1 MRNHASYAMSATKT
15 FLSAVCLLGMAAGG
29 ASATTITFSGL
40 SGVNGA
46 PFTTYTESGFTVS
59 PTLGAWFQGQAFGN
73 PVPSIF
79 AGPINGGPSND
90 AVTVTE
96 GGQRFTFS
104 QLDLATANANTNYT
118 FTGTLLGAPVF
129 TVNDT
134 VSPPQV
140 FNTVLS
146 GVSADVIDS
155 LVITANI
162 QAGGTS
168 TNIDN
173 IVVSAV
179 VPEPASL
186 ALLGGALL
194 GLGLLLHRRNRV

>member
-1 MRNHASYAMSATKT
+1 MDERRNLMRNHASYAMSATKT

-59 PTLGAWFQGQAFGN
+59 STLGSWFQGQAFGN
-73 PVPSIF
+73 PVPSIV
-79 AGPINGGPSND
+79 AGPVFGGPSID
-90 AVTVTE
+90 AVTITE
-96 GGQRFTFS
+96 SGLRFTFS
-104 QLDLATANANTNYT
+104 QLDLATASANTNYN
-118 FTGTLLGAPVF
+118 FTGTLLGATVF
-129 TVNDT
+129 SVNNV

-146 GVSADVIDS
+146 GVSADVIDT

-173 IVVSAV
+173 IVVTTVSA
-179 VPEPASL
+179 PEP
-186 ALLGGALL
+186 
-194 GLGLLLHRRNRV
+194 

>member
-1 MRNHASYAMSATKT
+1 MRATK
-15 FLSAVCLLGMAAGG
+15 LLFGVVGLAASGMAAGG

-40 SGVNGA
+40 SGGNGS
-46 PFTTYTESGFTVS
+46 PFTTYMESGFTVS
-59 PTLGAWFQGQAFGN
+59 PTLGQWFQGHLFGN
-73 PVPSIF
+73 PVPSIV
-79 AGPINGGPSND
+79 AGPVFGGPSND

-129 TVNDT
+129 NVNDI

-173 IVVSAV
+173 IVVSTAV
-179 VPEPASL
+179 ATPEPTALGMLATSL
-186 ALLGGALL
+186 ALLGLL
-194 GLGLLLHRRNRV
+194 RRRRHT